1 MTMII
6 TDAIVDGIIDTLK
19 LIPFLFVTYL
29 AMEYLEDRMQD
40 RTKSILKKS
49 GYSGPLWGAFLGVLP
64 QCGFSAAAS
73 SLYAGRMLT
82 MGTLIA
88 IYLSTSDEMLPI
100 MISEA
105 VAPLL
110 IVKILVTKL
119 VIGIIIGFVTDA
131 LCRCFMHKAEPEVD
145 IHHFCEHENC
155 QCGQGILRP
164 AIRHTLQIA
173 LFIFIVTLALNIFI
187 GFFGV
192 ERLASFVL
200 NKPVLG
206 QVLSGIIGLIPNCA
220 ASVVITELYLQGAM
234 SFGTMISGLLVG
246 AGVGVLVLFR
256 VNDNK
261 KENLLIVSIL
271 YVSGVVAGLLIDMI
285 GLV

>member
-1 MTMII
+1 MISI
-6 TDAIVDGIIDTLK
+6 IKEAILDGMVDTLK
-19 LIPFLFVTYL
+19 LIPFLFLTYL
-29 AMEYLEDRMQD
+29 VMEYLEDRMQD
-40 RTKSILKKS
+40 KTKAVLKKT
-49 GYSGPLWGAFLGVLP
+49 GKSGPLWGAFLGVIP

-88 IYLSTSDEMLPI
+88 IFLSTSDEMLPI

-105 VAPLL
+105 VAPSL
-110 IVKILVTKL
+110 IMRILVTKL
-119 VIGIIIGFVTDA
+119 FLGIVVGYIVDI
-131 LCRCFMHKAEPEVD
+131 LYRCFKKKSEPEVD

-173 LFIFIVTLALNIFI
+173 LFILIVTLVLNIFI
-187 GFFGV
+187 GVFGV

-206 QVLSGIIGLIPNCA
+206 QVLSGMIGLIPNCA
-220 ASVVITELYLQGAM
+220 ASVVITELYLNGAM
-234 SFGTMISGLLVG
+234 SFGTMIAGLLVG
-246 AGVGVLVLFR
+246 AGVGILVLFR

-261 KENLLIVSIL
+261 KENFIIVSIL
-271 YVSGVVAGLLIDMI
+271 YISGVLAGLLIDMI
-285 GLV
+285 GFI